1 MINAI
6 LIEPTK
12 GMDEGNIFKEIYEEL
27 EIRNCRP
34 KLLVLDNQF
43 SKAVKSY
50 IQKERVNIQLVEQ
63 YDHRVNAA
71 EPEVKIANITPP
83 QD

>member
-1 MINAI
+1 MEGMNDGNMIA
-6 LIEPTK
+6 
-12 GMDEGNIFKEIYEEL
+12 IFKEIDEEI
-27 EIRNCRP
+27 EIQNCRP

-71 EPEVKIANITPP
+71 EPEVKIGNITPP